1 MVGSAQDSAFLWL
14 TLLLLNS
21 FLLDLPEMP
30 NLSILSKSE
39 ATFNNSIENLGI
51 VLAHKIVFTSIYVK
65 KESNTMDKMLYI
77 AASGAK
83 QDLLATAVRANNLAN
98 AQTNGFKAQLEQ
110 ARAMPAYGAGLPSR
124 VFSMTE
130 SPTNNYESGPLIT
143 TGRSLDAAVQGDGWF
158 SVQTPQGEEAYT
170 RNGSLSMT
178 VDGAL
183 QDSKGNLLMG
193 ENGPLFLP
201 TPVSNITIG
210 NDGRITARLQGA
222 PANQIDEVG
231 RLKLVNPPI
240 DNMKRRQDG
249 LFDLKAGGVAPQDIR
264 VSVASGMLE
273 GSNVN
278 AVEEMVS
285 MISLQRHY
293 EMQVKLMKKADQMVT
308 SSNTLLRIL

>member
-1 MVGSAQDSAFLWL
+1 
-14 TLLLLNS
+14 
-21 FLLDLPEMP
+21 
-30 NLSILSKSE
+30 
-39 ATFNNSIENLGI
+39 
-51 VLAHKIVFTSIYVK
+51 
-65 KESNTMDKMLYI
+65 MDKMLYI

-83 QDLLATAVRANNLAN
+83 QDFLATAVRANNLAN
-98 AQTNGFKAQLEQ
+98 AQTTGFKAQLEQ
-110 ARAMPAYGAGLPSR
+110 ARAMPAYGEGLPTR

-143 TGRSLDAAVQGDGWF
+143 TGRPLDVAIQGDGWF

-170 RNGSLSMT
+170 RSGSLTMT

-183 QDSKGNLLMG
+183 QDSKGNLVLG

-201 TPVSNITIG
+201 VPVSNVTIG
-210 NDGRITARLQGA
+210 NDGRISARLQGA
-222 PANQIDEVG
+222 PESQIDEVG
-231 RLKLVNPPI
+231 RLKLVNPGI
-240 DNMKRRQDG
+240 ETMKRRNDG
-249 LFDLKAGGVAPQDIR
+249 LFDLKEGGVAPQDIR
-264 VSVASGMLE
+264 VGVGAGMIE

-308 SSNTLLRIL
+308 SSNTLLRII

>member
-1 MVGSAQDSAFLWL
+1 
-14 TLLLLNS
+14 
-21 FLLDLPEMP
+21 
-30 NLSILSKSE
+30 
-39 ATFNNSIENLGI
+39 
-51 VLAHKIVFTSIYVK
+51 
-65 KESNTMDKMLYI
+65 MDKMLYI

-143 TGRSLDAAVQGDGWF
+143 TGRSLDAAIQGDGWL
-158 SVQTPQGEEAYT
+158 SVQTAQGEEAYT

-193 ENGPLFLP
+193 ENGPLFMP

-210 NDGRITARLQGA
+210 NDGRISARLQGA

-240 DNMKRRQDG
+240 DTMKRRQDG
-249 LFDLKAGGVAPQDIR
+249 LFDLKDGGVAPQDIR
-264 VSVASGMLE
+264 VGVASGMLE